1 MSRQPEIHT
10 ERLFLRPFTPDDAP
24 VVQKLAGDKAIAT
37 TTLNIPHP
45 YEDGMAEQWISTHKE
60 RFEKGELAN
69 FAITL
74 HENGSLIGAVG
85 LVVNQRHESAELGY
99 WIGKPF
105 WNQGYC
111 TEAARAVVRFGF
123 KQLHLNRIHASYFSR
138 NISSGRVMEKI
149 GMTYEGCLRQQ
160 MKKWDK
166 FEDLKVYSILRSE
179 FFS

>member
-1 MSRQPEIHT
+1 M
-10 ERLFLRPFTPDDAP
+10 
-24 VVQKLAGDKAIAT
+24 
-37 TTLNIPHP
+37 NIPHP

-74 HENGSLIGAVG
+74 RDDGILIGAVG
-85 LVVNQRHESAELGY
+85 LVINQRHESAELGY
-99 WIGKPF
+99 WIGKPY

-111 TEAARAVVRFGF
+111 TEAAQAVVRYGF
-123 KQLHLNRIHASYFSR
+123 EQLHLNRIHASHFSE

-149 GMTYEGCLRQQ
+149 GMTYEGCHRQQ

-166 FEDLKVYSILRSE
+166 FVDLKVYSILHSE
-179 FFS
+179 FSSDFSKNKNR